1 MLINTCCFVCTFLS
15 IIYLAAPSQERQQTD
30 QPVPQQQSQPKPREK
45 KLSESEQF
53 GIDQNAS
60 FLSSGVVLDDLLK
73 LKKPS
78 TTQRGRLCAYA
89 YCFNSLFCLA
99 LISAVADKSFALLGS
114 RLLKFC
120 NAFICVS
127 HVAIHSQF
135 VWFAL

>member
-1 MLINTCCFVCTFLS
+1 M
-15 IIYLAAPSQERQQTD
+15 YLAAHSQERQQTD

-78 TTQRGRLCAYA
+78 STQRGRLCVQ
-89 YCFNSLFCLA
+89 FSLEAHVVYRL
-99 LISAVADKSFALLGS
+99 KSLS
-114 RLLKFC
+114 CK
-120 NAFICVS
+120 
-127 HVAIHSQF
+127 
-135 VWFAL
+135 